1 MSHSHPRPLPTR
13 VAWFEGSRLS
23 HRDLA
28 AAVEH
33 EARMLELHVRAVHDT
48 WGIAFGL
55 DTTIAPDKLS
65 VTVQPGLAY
74 GCGGESILVIVP
86 ATIGVPPASEA
97 ASVFDLLLLP
107 ALMLSGCE
115 QPALDCNH
123 ERVPVRTRLEWRA
136 GDAKGCACN
145 DDALVIGRFTRVGGK
160 LGASTDFVRKRV
172 RGLVRPRVASGVT
185 RPGSLTWNNGTGDLI
200 AQVDTSAGAF
210 TNTPV
215 YFVTLA
221 APTTLANSTFLPF
234 IAVGQGTPT
243 RFTVHLSIA
252 AKPPAFAPIFAMMD
266 EINALTFA
274 WTGIESIVG
283 CSPLLPPYAKLA
295 PFLPSGAFK

>member
-1 MSHSHPRPLPTR
+1 MSHAHPRPRPTR
-13 VAWFEGSRLS
+13 IAWFEGSRLS

-28 AAVEH
+28 DAVEH

-55 DTTIAPDKLS
+55 ETTIAADKLS

-74 GCGGESILVIVP
+74 GCGGESLLVIVP
-86 ATIGVPPASEA
+86 TTIGVPLPSEA
-97 ASVFDLLLLP
+97 SSVFDLVLLP
-107 ALMLSGCE
+107 ALVPSGCE
-115 QPALDCNH
+115 QQPVDCNR
-123 ERVPVRTRLEWRA
+123 ERIPLRTRLDWRA
-136 GDAKGCACN
+136 ADVTSCSCN
-145 DDALVIGRFTRVGGK
+145 DDALAIGRFVRVGGT
-160 LGASTDFVRKRV
+160 LTASTDFVRKRV

-185 RPGSLTWNNGTGDLI
+185 RPGALTWNDGTGDLV
-200 AQVDTSAGAF
+200 AQVDTSAGGF
-210 TNTPV
+210 TTTPV
-215 YFVTLA
+215 YFLTLA

-266 EINALTFA
+266 EIKMLTFA
-274 WTGIESIVG
+274 WTGVESVIG
-283 CSPLLPPYAKLA
+283 CSPVLPPYAKLA